1 MLETHPSTWNCPFS
15 FTILNNS
22 SAVLVLFPVKRKCSS
37 GTGLLVV
44 LITWRGFFFVRLQKT
59 KQDTILQGQ
68 LSIATHYAQD
78 WSSTYPIQSANSI
91 ALGTVADNIIIPTWS
106 GSIIKVSSH
115 TTPRCTKGKTKAI
128 TKWVPSQLCLA
139 KTQKGTRLAM
149 HNQ

>member
-68 LSIATHYAQD
+68 LSIATLCSGLEQYLPNPVCKLHCIGHCCWQHNNAHVVRQHY
-78 WSSTYPIQSANSI
+78 QSLFPHNATLYKRKDQGN
-91 ALGTVADNIIIPTWS
+91 N
-106 GSIIKVSSH
+106 KVS
-115 TTPRCTKGKTKAI
+115 TKPVVPRQDTGGNKAGN
-128 TKWVPSQLCLA
+128 A
-139 KTQKGTRLAM
+139 
-149 HNQ
+149 